1 MALLMQKLEMFLKR
15 CQKKQICLNKDKF
28 RLKLRPVA
36 YMGHLLTDEG
46 IKPDPK
52 KITAI
57 HQMPKPT
64 DVAGVRRML
73 GMVTYL
79 AKFLPQLATM
89 SEPLR
94 QLTKQDVE
102 WIWTYEHD
110 KAMDSIKKA
119 ITQVPVL
126 KYFNDKERATLQCD
140 SSRLGIGVAL
150 MQGGQPVAYASRA
163 LTSTE
168 QQYAQIE
175 KELLS
180 ILFGLER
187 FDKYTFG
194 RQVRI
199 QTDHKPLEALHKK
212 PLHSVPKRLQRMFLR
227 MQRYD
232 VTVVYRKSKH
242 MFLADTLSRAYV
254 ADEGSDACLDGE
266 VLHLDDEDATEYLPM
281 TRTRIEML
289 QQGTQTDET
298 LMQLKNM
305 IQNGWPEHKNNVS
318 QSIRQYYDIRDELL
332 YQNGIIFIGDRVIVP
347 RSLRALM
354 LDSGHYAHIGMNGC
368 LRRAKECIYW
378 PGMDAEIRE
387 YVSRCST
394 CRSFDAKQP
403 RESLI
408 SHTFPLRPW
417 AKVGTDIFH
426 FEDYEHPMT
435 VDYYSS
441 FVEVDRLENG
451 TSKEVIKC
459 LKRQFS
465 RYGIPDIVVSDNGPQ
480 YSSQEFAEF
489 SRNLSFQHTVTSPYY
504 SQSNGKVEGSIKT
517 VKRMMKKAA
526 ATGSDPWLCLLD
538 YRNTPTESLQSSP
551 V

>member
-1 MALLMQKLEMFLKR
+1 MRQ
-15 CQKKQICLNKDKF
+15 
-28 RLKLRPVA
+28 
-36 YMGHLLTDEG
+36 

-140 SSRLGIGVAL
+140 SSGLGIGVAL

-187 FDKYTFG
+187 FDTYTFG

-199 QTDHKPLEALHKK
+199 QTDHEPLEALHKK

-227 MQRYD
+227 MQSYD
-232 VTVVYRKSKH
+232 VTVVYRKGKH

-266 VLHLDDEDATEYLPM
+266 VPHLDDEDATEYLPM
-281 TRTRIEML
+281 TQTSIEML

-305 IQNGWPEHKNNVS
+305 IQNG
-318 QSIRQYYDIRDELL
+318 
-332 YQNGIIFIGDRVIVP
+332 
-347 RSLRALM
+347 
-354 LDSGHYAHIGMNGC
+354 
-368 LRRAKECIYW
+368 
-378 PGMDAEIRE
+378 
-387 YVSRCST
+387 
-394 CRSFDAKQP
+394 
-403 RESLI
+403 
-408 SHTFPLRPW
+408 
-417 AKVGTDIFH
+417 
-426 FEDYEHPMT
+426 
-435 VDYYSS
+435 
-441 FVEVDRLENG
+441 
-451 TSKEVIKC
+451 
-459 LKRQFS
+459 
-465 RYGIPDIVVSDNGPQ
+465 
-480 YSSQEFAEF
+480 
-489 SRNLSFQHTVTSPYY
+489 
-504 SQSNGKVEGSIKT
+504 
-517 VKRMMKKAA
+517 
-526 ATGSDPWLCLLD
+526 
-538 YRNTPTESLQSSP
+538 
-551 V
+551 